1 MSDRL
6 VARDNVTGVFSAAI
20 DPATLGGSYAY
31 VSAVASQTL
40 PSSNAIVNVDTT
52 AIAPGVL
59 NLTLPAAAA
68 GRVYIIRKT
77 NGPATGT
84 ITLVR
89 AGLESIDN
97 VAANRVL
104 YGAENPVSSSGFSL
118 PYVAW
123 MVYCDGTNWFTFS
136 TSPQSRLRYGAG
148 TAPVDGTDNN
158 IVGFLPGSFWQEGV
172 GDSGRLYVQTGD
184 DAGDAWWIRID
195 AVDAQTVTVSTTL
208 VQKDRQLFVNTTGGD
223 VTLTL
228 PDPTIQGL
236 GRHFRITKTNTG
248 TNKITLAPDVA
259 ELINGV
265 AANFDLQGSNTAAR
279 GQWDVSSDGTNWWVT
294 VTAFTAGGGG
304 GVTDLQGAYDGGPD
318 ITLDL
323 TGAIDIIDAAT
334 NPDGRVMLITSTTP
348 NVGSG
353 LEITKNPT
361 IANTA
366 GDALNISNGANSA
379 GEGISVNH
387 SGSGRPALLVSAGA
401 TTPASRVVGPFGN
414 PNPALEVH
422 HAGVSDALL
431 VTSSGAGVHVDFS
444 TAGSGAALDV
454 DVGFSAPALGLDI
467 DQAGNAGAAQIIVS
481 NAFSGGIATAI
492 EHQGTGIVLDLN
504 AAGGLNVLINARTGG
519 TNVLV
524 VDPALMT
531 VGEPAAPI
539 PVIGHSVVR
548 MGSGTGT
555 TVKGFDAYITNVGS
569 DPLDVNNLGRLLMRP
584 GTNTADGTVADLAL
598 RAGSAGETLLTKG
611 GRLYA
616 TALLREFVIGT
627 GGVAV
632 QDVVAMDAAT
642 STVVKADPITANNTD
657 NAFGVVIAVE
667 GTGLAGERALVA
679 MGGYVDGL
687 SGLTANTPVYLSDST
702 AGLLTS
708 TVPTAVGSTSI
719 RIGFAFS
726 QSSIIIHVGEKVAL

>member
-104 YGAENPVSSSGFSL
+104 YGAENPVDTGAFSL
-118 PYVAW
+118 PYQAW
-123 MVYCDGTNWFTFS
+123 MVYSDGTNWFTFS
-136 TSPQSRLRYGAG
+136 ATPQTRAAYGRGAP
-148 TAPVDGTDNN
+148 PVDGTDLNY
-158 IVGFLPGSFWQEGV
+158 VGFLPGSFWHEGV

-184 DAGDAWWIRID
+184 DAGSAWWIRID

-334 NPDGRVMLITSTTP
+334 NPDGRVMSITSTTP

-387 SGSGRPALLVSAGA
+387 SGSGRPALLVGAGA

-555 TVKGFDAYITNVGS
+555 TVKGFDAYTTNVGS

-632 QDVVAMDAAT
+632 QNVVAMNAAT
-642 STVVKADPITANNTD
+642 STVVRADPITANNTD